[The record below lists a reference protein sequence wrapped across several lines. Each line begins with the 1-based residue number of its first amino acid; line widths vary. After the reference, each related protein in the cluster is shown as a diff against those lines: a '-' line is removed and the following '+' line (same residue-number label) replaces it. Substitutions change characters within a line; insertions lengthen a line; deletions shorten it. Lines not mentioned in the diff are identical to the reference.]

1 MKKYFILL
9 AVLVVCLCFPAFLI
23 GKSQGIAQTKTEYIQ
38 RSKNIPE
45 KDVFTNRD
53 IEHILFNEPLN

>member
-9 AVLVVCLCFPAFLI
+9 VVLVVSLCFLAFLI
-23 GKSQGIAQTKTEYIQ
+23 GKSQGINQTKTEYIQ

-53 IEHILFNEPLN
+53 IEHVLYNTPIN